1 MRRLD
6 NITDEQI
13 AAAQLRLV
21 IDDKLGRDTPEVLRR
36 IAAMSPTEIDD
47 VPAPVFTG
55 PHSSLLDAL
64 GVPLSSE
71 LLTRALTH
79 RSYTEETGE
88 HLSNDRLEFL
98 GDAMLGAVVTDH
110 LYRTNPDV
118 SERGLAKL
126 RAGVVNMNA
135 LAEVARG
142 LGTDGLGPHL
152 LMGEHEEASG
162 GRDKSSV
169 LADALEALVGA
180 VYVEHGIDATSAV
193 VHRLFDPR
201 MAEVSAGGGLVDW
214 KTRLYEL
221 TDTMDLSPPEYLV
234 DSGDREYTATVM
246 VAGRSYGPEIGRTKR
261 EAEQNAAKTAY
272 RELSP

>member
-1 MRRLD
+1 M
-6 NITDEQI
+6 
-13 AAAQLRLV
+13 
-21 IDDKLGRDTPEVLRR
+21 
-36 IAAMSPTEIDD
+36 
-47 VPAPVFTG
+47 
-55 PHSSLLDAL
+55 LDAL